1 VRLAQ
6 LLALF
11 ADAGCE
17 RLYAKPLAENDNSKN
32 QVYFGPGFE
41 ALNLF
46 PTEEIVSDSSTKNPI
61 FKAKLDFG
69 WLLTNGEIAKAPGS
83 QLILYPQYPEVR
95 FSGFLQGC
103 SDRPSELMAS
113 RQKGRI
119 LFLGV
124 TAQRQVVGLVVG
136 SHSRIAVEFR
146 VEYTAPTIGVF
157 IEVPLPRFLGEE
169 MARRRLLEELRRIH
183 RKGWITSKQLSG
195 DGSLARCEAP
205 QCGGFTLEA
214 ELGIP
219 KNSKSEPDFHGWEV
233 KQHKVD
239 NFERGTA
246 GAITLM
252 TPEPTGGYYKEQ
264 GAEAFVR
271 TFGYA
276 DKRGRLDRLNFGGV
290 HRAGVRQSLTGL
302 TMTLVGYDGAEGVIT
317 NAAGAVALINDSGVT
332 AASWTFA
339 GLLKH
344 WTRKHSKCVYVPSQ
358 RRTEPHWQYRYGDKV
373 RLAMR
378 TDFLRFLKAMAEGLV
393 SYDPGIKIEGAA
405 SMSPAVKRRSQFRI
419 ASRNVPALYEMVE
432 SVQL

>member
-1 VRLAQ
+1 LTLAQ

-11 ADAGCE
+11 ANAGCE

-46 PTEEIVSDSSTKNPI
+46 PTEEIVSDSSRKNPI

-69 WLLTNGEIAKAPGS
+69 WLLSNGEIAKAPGS

-113 RQKGRI
+113 RKSGRV

-124 TAQRQVVGLVVG
+124 TAQRNVVGLVVG
-136 SHSRIAVEFR
+136 PHSRIALEFR
-146 VEYTAPTIGVF
+146 AQYAAPTIGVF
-157 IEVPLPRFLGEE
+157 FEVPLPRFLDEE
-169 MARRRLLEELRRIH
+169 TARRRLLEELRRIN
-183 RKGWITSKQLSG
+183 RKGWINSKQLSG
-195 DGSLARCEAP
+195 DGSLAPCAAP

-264 GAEAFVR
+264 GVEAFVR

-276 DKRGRLDRLNFGGV
+276 DKRGRPDRLNFGGV
-290 HRAGVRQSLTGL
+290 HWTGVRQALTGL
-302 TMTLVGYDGAEGVIT
+302 TMTLVGYDGAKGAITDADGV
-317 NAAGAVALINDSGVT
+317 VALMNDAGDT
-332 AASWTFA
+332 AASWNFA
-339 GLLKH
+339 GLMRH
-344 WTRKHSKCVYVPSQ
+344 WTRKHDKCVYVPSQ
-358 RRTEPHWQYRYGDKV
+358 RRTEPLWQYRYGDRV

-378 TDFLRFLKAMAEGLV
+378 TDFLRFLKAMSEGLV
-393 SYDPGIKIEGAA
+393 SYDPGIKIERATT
-405 SMSPAVKRRSQFRI
+405 MSPTVKRRSQFRI
-419 ASRNVPALYEMVE
+419 ASRNVPELYETVE
-432 SVQL
+432 LVHL